1 MFLGNRSWKLW
12 KAQPM
17 AHLHKRWGVP
27 FFFREQELEAL
38 ESPAHGAS
46 IGELHHIPDK
56 WRKHSD
62 HNPSD
67 KCNNSEKK
75 ESESCALEFC
85 GNPKIIFVREL
96 LFVGRRV
103 TSARVGQ
110 ASHGV

>member
-1 MFLGNRSWKLW
+1 MRGAL
-12 KAQPM
+12 
-17 AHLHKRWGVP
+17 
-27 FFFREQELEAL
+27 FFREQELEAL
-38 ESPAHGAS
+38 ESLAHGAS